1 MPEGKEQQVRE
12 LAVAGHIFSASS
24 TMVGICLTGIGLF
37 RIGDRLKNI
46 STMASELLAVNA
58 AIFLVSCLFAYLAL
72 RTNRQERRPAIERVA
87 DGLFLLGL
95 CLIALMAALLA
106 YEFV

>member
-1 MPEGKEQQVRE
+1 MPDGREQQMRE
-12 LAVAGHIFSASS
+12 LTVAGHIFSASS

-37 RIGDRLKNI
+37 RISDRLKNI
-46 STMASELLAVNA
+46 STLASELLAVNA

-72 RTNRQERRPAIERVA
+72 RTSQQERRPAIERIA
-87 DGLFLLGL
+87 DSLFLLGL

-106 YEFV
+106 YELV